1 MLFLANRTVSERKK
15 GVLLMDITAAPVA
28 SNVIIIGEAIIGGV
42 IRGSYVY
49 ENVDENP
56 EGASVYLW
64 YLDNTPIAG
73 PEGSIIDLRVKHE
86 YEGRSLV
93 FSVTP
98 VASSGEIGQQVRSD
112 AKVVSSDFQGISR
125 EENENSYLQ
134 QIGNFGFH
142 EAEPYD
148 RVFVSTGGAFGLI
161 DPATRDIF
169 FEGQEGW
176 GLPVPPGII
185 NFLKNSPAVRLY
197 STEKDFGALVKVGS
211 GNQLLVWGAN
221 IPTNISVKLTDIAS
235 VYSNRECFA
244 FIYKDATGN
253 ADRIGAVGRAG
264 AGDVIPPAIQSAL
277 WFDNPVAIHAT
288 QNAFAVRTEKG
299 KVYAWGNQANGG
311 HIDSATRQK
320 LDGIVV
326 ERIIAAATAYCA
338 IGTNGEI
345 VTWGVAAN
353 GGNLPANVEAA
364 IIRDGGINS
373 VTAATT
379 AFCAIT
385 KNSRMA
391 VSWGLS
397 GEGGVMSASAAQI
410 AGRGGVILC
419 KATRWAF
426 CIVTERG
433 EAEAWGATLYGGASI
448 TATTRSEIA
457 EALNDTHPEPAS
469 PQGRV
474 GARAIT
480 VPGIVSLY
488 SNDVSYFLLS
498 QHEDGRTRA
507 VVVWGMNT
515 HGGAMSTGVRQSL
528 MASKIGGVYCT
539 NGAYGVIAT
548 QGPVYGAV
556 IVWGATLAME
566 DAGEIPPELAPYLD
580 HDVIELYSIKRFPYV
595 TFPPPPPPRPTPID
609 PSFAAR
615 CRDGSYP
622 LWGGNVVNQ
631 RYVPKP
637 RTS

>member
-1 MLFLANRTVSERKK
+1 MS
-15 GVLLMDITAAPVA
+15 ITAAPVA
-28 SNVIIIGEAIIGGV
+28 SNVIIIGEAMIGGV
-42 IRGSYVY
+42 IRGSYIY

-64 YLDNTPIAG
+64 YLDKKPIAG
-73 PEGSIIDLRVKHE
+73 PEGSILDLKIKHE
-86 YEGRSLV
+86 YEGRALV

-112 AKVVSSDFQGISR
+112 GKVVSSDFQGISR
-125 EENENSYLQ
+125 EENENSHLQ

-169 FEGQEGW
+169 FEGQAGW
-176 GLPVPPGII
+176 GLPVPPNIV
-185 NFLKNSPAVRLY
+185 NFLKNSPAARLY
-197 STEKDFGALVKVGS
+197 STEKDFGALVVVGGS
-211 GNQLLVWGAN
+211 NQLFLWGAN
-221 IPTNISVKLTDIAS
+221 TPTNISVKLTDIAS

-244 FIYKDATGN
+244 FIYKDATGTD
-253 ADRIGAVGRAG
+253 DRIGAVGKAG
-264 AGDVIPPAIQSAL
+264 SGDVIPAEIQRAL
-277 WFDNPVAIHAT
+277 WFDKPVAIHAT
-288 QNAFAVRTEKG
+288 QNAFAVRTENG

-311 HIDSATRQK
+311 QINAATRQK
-320 LDGIVV
+320 LDNIVV

-345 VTWGVAAN
+345 VTWGVAAH
-353 GGNLPANVEAA
+353 GGNLPDNVTKA
-364 IIRDGGINS
+364 INEDGGVNT

-385 KNSRMA
+385 KNSRTA

-397 GEGGVMSASAAQI
+397 GEGGVMSPSAAQI
-410 AGRGGVILC
+410 ASRGGVILC

-448 TATTRSEIA
+448 TATTRNEIA
-457 EALNDTHPEPAS
+457 EALNDSHPIPAN

-474 GARAIT
+474 GTRAIT
-480 VPGIVSLY
+480 VPGIVSLH

-498 QHEDGRTRA
+498 KHEDGRTRA
-507 VVVWGMNT
+507 VVVWGLET
-515 HGGAMSTGVRQSL
+515 HGGSMTNSVRQSL
-528 MASKIGGVYCT
+528 MASKIVSVYCT
-539 NGAYGVIAT
+539 NGAYGVIAA

-556 IVWGATLAME
+556 IVWGATLAMD
-566 DAGEIPPELAPYLD
+566 DAGEIPPELARYLD

-595 TFPPPPPPRPTPID
+595 SVPPAPPPIPPRID

-615 CRDGSYP
+615 CRDGSYV
-622 LWGGNVVNQ
+622 LWGGNVNNQ

-637 RTS
+637 KP